1 MKKTLIILTILLG
14 ALTIRSNAQSDSSN
28 VVPYPSHATIGVI
41 LCSND
46 IETIWNAFR
55 FAAFSRAEG
64 DTVIVYLLGKGV
76 ELEALA
82 KTNKDLKLQVN
93 TFIQNGGFV
102 LGSGLCLRNRK
113 YGEPYI
119 CRLSSMEDMY
129 NLIKNSK
136 KTLTF

>member
-1 MKKTLIILTILLG
+1 MKKTLIILTILLSTL
-14 ALTIRSNAQSDSSN
+14 AIRSKAQTESN
-28 VVPYPSHATIGVI
+28 IVPYPSHATIGVI

-55 FAAFSRAEG
+55 FAAFSKAEG

-82 KTNKDLKLQVN
+82 KTNKDLKVQVN

-119 CRLSSMEDMY
+119 CKLSSMEDLY

>member
-1 MKKTLIILTILLG
+1 MKKTLIILTILLST
-14 ALTIRSNAQSDSSN
+14 LTIRSKAQTESN
-28 VVPYPSHATIGVI
+28 IVPYPSHATIGVI

-82 KTNKDLKLQVN
+82 KTNKDLKVQVN

-119 CRLSSMEDMY
+119 CKLSSMEDLY

>member
-1 MKKTLIILTILLG
+1 MKKTLIILTILLSTL
-14 ALTIRSNAQSDSSN
+14 AIRSKAQTESN
-28 VVPYPSHATIGVI
+28 IVPYPSHATIGVI

-82 KTNKDLKLQVN
+82 KTNKDLKVQVN

-119 CRLSSMEDMY
+119 CKLSSMEDLY

>member
-1 MKKTLIILTILLG
+1 MKKTLIILTILLS
-14 ALTIRSNAQSDSSN
+14 ALAIRSKAQTESSI
-28 VVPYPSHATIGVI
+28 VPYPSQATIGVI

-64 DTVIVYLLGKGV
+64 DTVIVFLLGKGV

-82 KTNKDLKLQVN
+82 KTNKDLRVQVN

-119 CRLSSMEDMY
+119 CRLSSMEDLY
-129 NLIKNSK
+129 SLIKNSK